1 MPDISIV
8 TPSFNQGRF
17 IERTIRSVLEQEFD
31 GRALEYVVVDGAS
44 TDDTVEVLQRFGK
57 RLSWVSEP
65 DRGQAHAVNKGLAM
79 TSGQIIG
86 WLNSDDIYYPG
97 AFRSIWQCFAALP
110 EVDLVYGDANHIGT
124 DDAVL
129 EPYYTEPWDFE
140 RLKDVCYLCQPA
152 VFFRRRL
159 FQRIGGM
166 DERLHFCMDY
176 DYWVRAALS
185 EAHFEYLPITLAGSR
200 WYPENKTVSGWA
212 ASHAEINDVLLRRL
226 GYVPD
231 RWIFNYAHVVLRQ
244 SRLRE
249 EDRLRFTILVSALSM
264 YASLRWNHR
273 ITPGVLGTVRHWVG
287 GTVRSS
293 LQQAWAR

>member
-97 AFRSIWQCFAALP
+97 AFRSIWQCFAAHP